1 MRRPWPTLVA
11 MSALL
16 LAPIGLHAPL
26 MAQTTPAAPAQARV
40 IVKFKADSPLLRRQA
55 LSAPATSERA
65 ASLSSRVGL
74 ALSAGA
80 AVSERMQVVTATGIG
95 SAELAQR
102 LAAQSDVE
110 YAVPDQRRRRFAP
123 PNDPRYT
130 SVSLVSGGPVSG
142 QWYLRAPSADV
153 VSAVNAEAGW
163 NLATGAGVVVAV
175 LDTGVRFDHP
185 DLAVKLYPGYDFV
198 TDVATANDGNGR
210 DADASD
216 PGDWISSADQASG
229 DFSPTDCTVED
240 SSWHGTQTSA
250 LIGAAANNGVGM
262 AGLAGDVMI
271 VPVRVLGKCG
281 GYDSDIVAGM
291 RWAAGLTVPGVPA
304 NAHPARVLNM
314 SLGGVGACGTPYSDA
329 ITAINGVGAVVV
341 VSAGNDGLA
350 VGSPANCPGAIGVA
364 GLRHTGTKVGFSSLG
379 PEVALSAPAGNC
391 VNTTGACLY
400 PLLTAT
406 NSGATSPSTNTYSDG
421 NNISVGTSFAAPL
434 VAGTAA
440 LMLSADPTL
449 TPVQVLAHLR
459 ASARAFPNTGAGAGV
474 SACQAPSSTPQ
485 DSECYC
491 TTSTCGA
498 GLLDA
503 GAALAR
509 VVTSAQLIPVV
520 SYNASAVTVG
530 ASFTLDSSASVIP
543 AGRTVTYAWTILS
556 GSSSAT
562 ITSASNASTLVLRA
576 DANGD
581 LVVRLSLTDDLMNVE
596 TRDVTIRIGAT
607 ASPTRPPLV
616 TGGGDS
622 GGGGLGLAW
631 LLGLAMGV
639 VALQWQRSQRLRVQP
654 VSTAV
659 RRRPLHQ

>member
-26 MAQTTPAAPAQARV
+26 MAQTASAAPAQARV
-40 IVKFKADSPLLRRQA
+40 IVKFKASSSVARA
-55 LSAPATSERA
+55 LSVGAGGAMPRHAQTLGVRA
-65 ASLSSRVGL
+65 GMSLVDGHAISPHSQVIHAS
-74 ALSAGA
+74 
-80 AVSERMQVVTATGIG
+80 GIG
-95 SAELAQR
+95 SAELAAR
-102 LAAQSDVE
+102 LSQDAEIE
-110 YAVPDQRRRRFAP
+110 YAVPDRRRHIAMT
-123 PNDPRYT
+123 PNDPRY
-130 SVSLVSGGPVSG
+130 LGGQTTITPAVG
-142 QWYLRAPSADV
+142 QWYLRAPSAGV
-153 VSAVNAEAGW
+153 VSAINAEAAW
-163 NLATGAGVVVAV
+163 NLATGSGVVVAV
-175 LDTGVRFDHP
+175 LDTGVRPDHP

-198 TDVATANDGNGR
+198 ADVATANDGNGR

-216 PGDWISSADQASG
+216 PGDWINGADLASG
-229 DFSPTDCTVED
+229 NFSPADCTEEG

-250 LIGAAANNGVGM
+250 LIGAATNNGVGM
-262 AGLAGDVMI
+262 AGLGGDVMI

-281 GYDSDIVAGM
+281 GFDSDIVAGM

-314 SLGGVGACGTPYSDA
+314 SLGGVGPCDPPYSEA
-329 ITAINGVGAVVV
+329 ITAINGAGAVVV

-350 VGSPANCPGAIGVA
+350 VGSPANCSGAIGV
-364 GLRHTGTKVGFSSLG
+364 GGVRHTGTKVGYSSLG

-391 VNTTGACLY
+391 VNETGACLY

-406 NSGATSPSTNTYSDG
+406 NSGTTSPGTNTYSDG

-440 LMLSADPTL
+440 LMLAADSTL
-449 TPVQVLAHLR
+449 TPAQVLAHLR
-459 ASARAFPNTGAGAGV
+459 AAARVFPSSGAGAGV

-491 TTSTCGA
+491 TTTTCGA

-503 GAALAR
+503 NAAVAR
-509 VVTSAQLIPVV
+509 VVTSAQLIPVI
-520 SYNASAVTVG
+520 SYNASAITVG
-530 ASFTLDSSASVIP
+530 SSFTLDSSASVIP
-543 AGRTVTYAWTILS
+543 AGLTVTPAWTIQS
-556 GSSSAT
+556 GASIAT
-562 ITSASNASTLVLRA
+562 ITSANNASTLTLRA
-576 DANGD
+576 DAAGD
-581 LVVRLSLTDDLMNVE
+581 VVVRLSLTDTADLMNVK
-596 TRDVTIRIGAT
+596 TRDVTVRVRAT
-607 ASPTRPPLV
+607 PPPLIS
-616 TGGGDS
+616 GGGDS

-639 VALQWQRSQRLRVQP
+639 AALQWQRLQRLHTQP

-659 RRRPLHQ
+659 PRRPLHT

>member
-1 MRRPWPTLVA
+1 

-26 MAQTTPAAPAQARV
+26 MAQTVPAAPAQARV
-40 IVKFKADSPLLRRQA
+40 IVKFKASSSLARA
-55 LSAPATSERA
+55 LSVGAGVTVPRHAQTLGVRTGMSLVDGHA
-65 ASLSSRVGL
+65 ISPHSQVIHAS
-74 ALSAGA
+74 
-80 AVSERMQVVTATGIG
+80 GIG
-95 SAELAQR
+95 SAELAAR
-102 LAAQSDVE
+102 LSQDAEIE
-110 YAVPDQRRRRFAP
+110 YAVPDRRRRIAMT
-123 PNDPRYT
+123 PNDSRY
-130 SVSLVSGGPVSG
+130 LGGQTTITPVVG
-142 QWYLRAPSADV
+142 QWYLRAPSAGV
-153 VSAVNAEAGW
+153 VSAINAEAAW
-163 NLATGAGVVVAV
+163 NLTTGSGVVVAV

-198 TDVATANDGNGR
+198 TDVPTANDGNGR

-216 PGDWISSADQASG
+216 PGDWITSADLAG
-229 DFSPTDCTVED
+229 ADFDPAYCSVGD

-250 LIGAAANNGVGM
+250 LIGAATNNGVGM
-262 AGLAGDVMI
+262 AGLGGDVMI

-281 GYDSDIVAGM
+281 GFDSDILAGM
-291 RWAAGLTVPGVPA
+291 RWAAGLSVPGVPA

-314 SLGGVGACGTPYSDA
+314 SLGGVEGCDAPYSEA
-329 ITAINGVGAVVV
+329 LTAINGVGVVVV

-350 VGSPANCPGAIGVA
+350 VGSPANCPGAIGV
-364 GLRHTGTKVGFSSLG
+364 GGVRHTGTKVGYSSLG

-391 VNTTGACLY
+391 VNETGACLY

-406 NSGATSPSTNTYSDG
+406 NSGTTSPGANTYSDG

-440 LMLSADPTL
+440 LMLAADSTL
-449 TPVQVLAHLR
+449 TPAQVLAHLR
-459 ASARAFPNTGAGAGV
+459 AAARVFPSSGAGAGV

-491 TTSTCGA
+491 TTTTCGA

-503 GAALAR
+503 NAAVAR

-530 ASFTLDSSASVIP
+530 ASVALDSSASVIP
-543 AGRTVTYAWTILS
+543 AGLTATPAWTIQS
-556 GSSSAT
+556 GASVAS
-562 ITSASNASTLVLRA
+562 ITSASNASTLTLRA
-576 DANGD
+576 DAVGD
-581 LVVRLSLTDDLMNVE
+581 VVVRLALTDTVDSMNVK
-596 TRDVTIRIGAT
+596 TRDVTIRVRAT
-607 ASPTRPPLV
+607 PPPLV
-616 TGGGDS
+616 SGGGGDS

-639 VALQWQRSQRLRVQP
+639 LALQWQRHQRLRTQP

-659 RRRPLHQ
+659 HRRPLHN